1 MLQYAGGK
9 QVENVLAKLRRFHYM
24 DTVKVILWG
33 LGAMGSGIAKD
44 IVQNKTGIEIVGAIG
59 QNPQK
64 IGKDLGDILGLE
76 KKLGVIVSKN
86 PAEVLE
92 NTKADVVLLS
102 TQSLTKEVFPEIK
115 LIVESGKNVIT
126 IAEEMSAPQV
136 ETPDLAKEMDALA
149 KKHNVT
155 ILGTGVNP
163 GFVLD
168 TLILTLTGACQV
180 VNKIW
185 AARINDLSPFGPTVM
200 KSQGV
205 GTTVEEFNK
214 GVENGTIVGHIGFK
228 QSIYLVAKSLGWELD
243 EVVESRE
250 PIMTTV
256 YRETPHVQVQPGMVC
271 GCRHIA
277 RGLCKGQEIITLE
290 HPQQIHPELEGIKT
304 GDYITIEGT
313 PTIKFADEQEIPGGI
328 GTMATAVNMIPQVI
342 NARTGLLTMPELPV
356 ITALMGDVR
365 KMVKR

>member
-1 MLQYAGGK
+1 
-9 QVENVLAKLRRFHYM
+9 M

-33 LGAMGSGIAKD
+33 LGAMGSGMAKD
-44 IVQNKTGIEIVGAIG
+44 IVQNKKGIEIVGAIG

-64 IGKDLGDILGLE
+64 IGKDLGEVLGIGR
-76 KKLGVIVSKN
+76 KLGVIISKN
-86 PAEVLE
+86 PLEVL
-92 NTKADVVLLS
+92 NGTKADIVLHS
-102 TQSLTKEVFPEIK
+102 TQSFTKDVFPEIK
-115 LIVESGKNVIT
+115 LIVEAGKNVIT

-149 KKHNVT
+149 RKHNVT

-180 VNKIW
+180 VDKIW

-200 KSQGV
+200 KTQGV

-214 GVENGTIVGHIGFK
+214 GVENGTIVGHIGFQ
-228 QSIYLVAKSLGWELD
+228 QSIYLIARSLGWEL
-243 EVVESRE
+243 EKVVESRE
-250 PIMTTV
+250 PIITNV
-256 YRETPHVQVQPGMVC
+256 YRETPHVQVQPGMVA

-277 RGLCKGQEIITLE
+277 RGFYEGKEIITLE

-342 NARTGLLTMPELPV
+342 NAGAGLLTMPELPM

-365 KMVKR
+365 KQVRR

>member
-1 MLQYAGGK
+1 M
-9 QVENVLAKLRRFHYM
+9 E
-24 DTVKVILWG
+24 TVKVILWG
-33 LGAMGSGIAKD
+33 LGAMGSGMARD
-44 IVQNKTGIEIVGAIG
+44 IVQNKKGIEIVGAIG
-59 QNPQK
+59 RNPQK
-64 IGKDLGDILGLE
+64 IGKELGDALGIE
-76 KKLGVIVSKN
+76 KKLGVIISKS
-86 PAEVLE
+86 PEEVLN

-102 TQSLTKEVFPEIK
+102 THSLTKEVFPEIK

-126 IAEEMSAPQV
+126 IAEEMAAPQV
-136 ETPDLAKEMDALA
+136 ETPDLAEEMDALA
-149 KKHNVT
+149 KKHQVT

-180 VNKIW
+180 VSKIW

-205 GTTVEEFNK
+205 GTTLAEFNQ
-214 GVENGTIVGHIGFK
+214 GVAAGTIVGHIGFQ
-228 QSIYLVAKSLGWELD
+228 QSIYLIANSLGWKLD

-250 PIMTTV
+250 PIITRV
-256 YRETPHVQVQPGMVC
+256 YRETPHVQVQPGMVA

-277 RGLCKGQEIITLE
+277 RGFYHGQEIITLE

-342 NARTGLLTMPELPV
+342 NARPGLLTMPELPV

-365 KMVKR
+365 KLVKKGV